1 MSILSNRA
9 SVLLAMAKWSDAID
23 DCSMAL
29 SLLGV
34 HGAKDTVVQPV
45 GPVPQKHTARFN
57 AWAVK
62 TLARR
67 GTAYCKC
74 KDYEKALVDFEDGLK
89 LDPENASLLKDVEKV
104 RDMVAR
110 DENASTTAAASPKE
124 EAVVIEDS
132 ESNKID

>member
-1 MSILSNRA
+1 MSGFTKVLS
-9 SVLLAMAKWSDAID
+9 S
-23 DCSMAL
+23 
-29 SLLGV
+29 G
-34 HGAKDTVVQPV
+34 
-45 GPVPQKHTARFN
+45 
-57 AWAVK
+57 
-62 TLARR
+62 
-67 GTAYCKC
+67 KC